1 MALQS
6 RLYSLVA
13 RRLGG
18 SLVGTTE
25 PPQRIY
31 LENLPCTKHS
41 PRRNLLSSMRSIS
54 SMAVLPGAC
63 RPHPKLG
70 YTSPAAAFVTKRK
83 HPVSS

>member
-25 PPQRIY
+25 PPTNI
-31 LENLPCTKHS
+31 
-41 PRRNLLSSMRSIS
+41 PRKFALYS
-54 SMAVLPGAC
+54 VVKLPGAPTWVLNDHC
-63 RPHPKLG
+63 GQVDRLSTVSPSRRQHKMVLLKEEYLPK
-70 YTSPAAAFVTKRK
+70 SK
-83 HPVSS
+83 S